1 MSAVGGCFISA
12 LAACANARE
21 GAKEIRARST
31 NGMTRNRTFTSPP
44 LGARHP
50 RRRKGTA
57 LPGRGSAAN
66 RISLVLGRKE
76 SDANLLPKPEDVK
89 AIALARLFCEEG
101 RNVRTDSADAK
112 GCSFPKSALQRPPVG
127 TRQPSCSRSSGDADW
142 TRGKVCL
149 QNGGKLGEDRDEEMS
164 RQVLVVEDD
173 PDLLGSL
180 ASFLQAEGYNVVCA
194 RHGLEA
200 LGRLRGGSRPAV
212 ILLDLTMPIMTG
224 WEFRH
229 AQR

>member
-1 MSAVGGCFISA
+1 MRAVGGCFISA

-50 RRRKGTA
+50 RPRRGTA

-66 RISLVLGRKE
+66 RISQVLGRKE

-101 RNVRTDSADAK
+101 RNVRTDFADAK
-112 GCSFPKSALQRPPVG
+112 AARSRNPPFSVPRRGQG
-127 TRQPSCSRSSGDADW
+127 TR
-142 TRGKVCL
+142 
-149 QNGGKLGEDRDEEMS
+149 
-164 RQVLVVEDD
+164 
-173 PDLLGSL
+173 L
-180 ASFLQAEGYNVVCA
+180 AAG
-194 RHGLEA
+194 
-200 LGRLRGGSRPAV
+200 RPA
-212 ILLDLTMPIMTG
+212 MRTG
-224 WEFRH
+224 RGERFVSKTEATCAKIATRK
-229 AQR
+229 